1 MVEFKTSF
9 IPKKPIVALAQERRP
24 SLPTNLL
31 STGSLIV
38 LLFLL
43 VVAGGLYFY
52 KVALKQS
59 IETMSDSLDRARDAI
74 DPVFVGNL
82 KRLDGRLQVA
92 RVLLENHMLI
102 SPIFGLLEDVSLKS
116 VQLDQFSFSLGE
128 KGEPE
133 ITLSGKARDYSSLAL
148 QSDAF
153 GGSSNIQESLFS
165 NLRLDTQGRVLF
177 SFTGGI
183 NKSLLRW
190 KGEESAPSQASPQT
204 PPEVLPQINPL

>member
-9 IPKKPIVALAQERRP
+9 IPKKPIVALSQERRQ

-31 STGSLIV
+31 STVSLIV

-43 VVAGGLYFY
+43 VVTGGLYFY

-59 IETMSDSLDRARDAI
+59 IETMSDSLDRAREAI

-92 RVLLENHMLI
+92 RVLLENHTLV
-102 SPIFGLLEDVSLKS
+102 SPIFGLLEGVALKS
-116 VQLDQFSFSLGE
+116 VQFDQFSYALGE
-128 KGEPE
+128 KGKPE

-153 GGSSNIQESLFS
+153 GVSPNVQEPLFS
-165 NLRLDTQGRVLF
+165 NLRLDAQGKVLF

-183 NKSLLRW
+183 HKNLL
-190 KGEESAPSQASPQT
+190 
-204 PPEVLPQINPL
+204 